1 MLHPEIQLVTQPQPQ
16 QNINAPTE
24 TATLPPDELNLQT
37 GFAGTIVG
45 RINEFCKRED
55 VRNGIDRE
63 AQARKRKETA
73 DSHIEGHKKRITAG
87 LVLASAQTFALGA
100 NILAATLERKR
111 ISDIFISTK
120 ETKRQQEFNTLRGK
134 VLTLKE

>member
-1 MLHPEIQLVTQPQPQ
+1 M
-16 QNINAPTE
+16 
-24 TATLPPDELNLQT
+24 
-37 GFAGTIVG
+37 
-45 RINEFCKRED
+45 NEFCKRED

-63 AQARKRKETA
+63 AQPRKRRETA

-87 LVLASAQTFALGA
+87 LLASAQTFALGPP
-100 NILAATLERKR
+100 NILAATLERTR
-111 ISDIFISTK
+111 ISDIVISTK